1 MNNPML
7 LSFRSQ
13 FQKLKKVDLA
23 IILVIAVL
31 LVFPVYVPAA
41 LLPLIENPLSLV
53 FFVGGVIYIFFYYNA
68 VIGVLSIFLVYE
80 ILRRNFVGP
89 TRSHSTM
96 SNLFQSGGSG
106 GGGGGRGRGNEAKAA
121 AANPPE
127 MNPPYATNVGEGSL
141 EVDIIAAQAPISH
154 SPEIPN
160 APYIDEA
167 MSANT
172 ASPSSQGAFC
182 LRPL

>member
-1 MNNPML
+1 ML
-7 LSFRSQ
+7 LSFRGQ

-23 IILVIAVL
+23 VILVIAVL
-31 LVFPVYVPAA
+31 LVFPVHVPAA
-41 LLPLIENPLSLV
+41 VLPLIENPLSLV
-53 FFVGGVIYIFFYYNA
+53 LCFVGVIYIFFYYNA
-68 VIGVLSIFLVYE
+68 IIGVLSIFLVYE

-89 TRSHSTM
+89 TSSHSTTM
-96 SNLFQSGGSG
+96 SDLLSG
-106 GGGGGRGRGNEAKAA
+106 GGGGGGSGGRGAERETRA

-141 EVDIIAAQAPISH
+141 EVDVIAAQAPISH

-160 APYIDEA
+160 APYIDNA
-167 MSANT
+167 A
-172 ASPSSQGAFC
+172 ASQGAFS